1 MEYIVSSHI
10 VCTLQNL
17 GCIGVFHPSFHSIHG
32 MQVFGAIFAHFF
44 TDGFGRRYTFV
55 VAALGFILGI
65 GIMVL
70 SSSYQGLLVG
80 RAWVG
85 LGVGIGLA
93 VRAYR
98 SIALHEPSSSHN
110 FSVECPIYDMYMDIY
125 FYGRQ
130 C

>member
-1 MEYIVSSHI
+1 
-10 VCTLQNL
+10 
-17 GCIGVFHPSFHSIHG
+17 

-98 SIALHEPSSSHN
+98 SIVPHEPSSSHN
-110 FSVECPIYDMYMDIY
+110 FSVLGNWNVPYITCIWIYISMYVNA
-125 FYGRQ
+125 R
-130 C
+130 